1 MFNDPSTSSNIN
13 VNIGNKVFKIT
24 SNTDDKETKYSW
36 NDKFLDSEI
45 KNYFRNKD
53 FGVKDMSKLITAV
66 QKYDEI
72 DGIKNNFSEA
82 EFNAVIEEAG
92 KNNAE
97 DLGLA
102 KINYQPKKIGQK
114 WNGNYKPDW
123 TKEGGVDNY
132 DAGKWNSKGLG
143 NYRYLP
149 TIEDVKDIVDADK
162 MKEMANLSNSVAKSI
177 NKQGEC
183 YGGFK
188 KVMENEKI
196 FPDIKF
202 QGGRAFTAAVTL
214 EQHPELFE
222 EIYVPSNKIQN
233 LPAGFILVYDDA
245 NGAVSDKK
253 GSYCGH
259 VGITTT
265 KNPNGDF
272 KFLGKPNKEGKMVYE
287 IGYEG
292 SSVVGVITN
301 PDNDHS
307 YGRYRVFVPKKQTP
321 ATETPQTIALSE
333 EAPKIN

>member
-1 MFNDPSTSSNIN
+1 MFTEPSTTNIT
-13 VNIGNKVFKIT
+13 VNIGNKVFKIC
-24 SNTDDKETKYSW
+24 SNTDDQITKYSW
-36 NDKFLDSEI
+36 DDKFLDSEI

-72 DGIKNNFSEA
+72 DGIENNFSEA
-82 EFNAVIEEAG
+82 EFNAVIEEAK

-149 TIEDVKDIVDADK
+149 TIEDVKDIIDIDK
-162 MKEMANLSNSVAKSI
+162 MKEMANLSNIVAKNI

-188 KVMENEKI
+188 QVMKNEKM
-196 FPDIKF
+196 FPDINF

-253 GSYCGH
+253 GSFCGH

-265 KNPNGDF
+265 KNSKAP
-272 KFLGKPNKEGKMVYE
+272 LQMLET

-301 PDNDHS
+301 PDGDHS
-307 YGRYRVFVPKKQTP
+307 YGRYRVFVPKKQLI
-321 ATETPQTIALSE
+321 AETPQTIAQSE
-333 EAPKIN
+333 NVSNNG